1 MREKVTEAGAKA
13 PAFFVG
19 RVHNGPC
26 LRPTGRAELSETDL
40 RPHDP
45 EHGWLH
51 ALAHGADAA
60 LFFALHPAL
69 TRDDALEL
77 LGVLT
82 ERLAS
87 VTELPAQ
94 WEDDRLA
101 LALFAVLTRPPLTE
115 ADRSVWVQALAPR
128 LTPTFGQPRPVAMA
142 LTVQVARSLLLFTL
156 LGAQLPGGQV
166 IPAPAR
172 EGWPAELL
180 QVLRAGVSGLP
191 GVTPARRR
199 VPSRTL

>member
-1 MREKVTEAGAKA
+1 MWRWRPGWNAANSTRRCRRVAAEILAASEAPTIYARAFA
-13 PAFFVG
+13 PLILAELLS
-19 RVHNGPC
+19 RDARQPTLEPEMLKT
-26 LRPTGRAELSETDL
+26 LRSAWAHWYLSETDL
-40 RPHDP
+40 RSHDP

-69 TRDDALEL
+69 
-77 LGVLT
+77 
-82 ERLAS
+82 
-87 VTELPAQ
+87 PP
-94 WEDDRLA
+94 DDRSA
-101 LALFAVLTRPPLTE
+101 
-115 ADRSVWVQALAPR
+115 WVQALAPR

-172 EGWPAELL
+172 EGWPDELL
-180 QVLRAGVSGLP
+180 AVLRLAF
-191 GVTPARRR
+191 PAY
-199 VPSRTL
+199 PE